1 MSGKSVFLKIRTVQ
15 NVPGDA
21 PQTMELQTT
30 GTLTHRED
38 CTELSYEETQMTGL
52 AGVQT
57 TFQLY
62 GRDRVVLQ
70 RSGAELKSRM
80 DFRLGQRDDSLYDV
94 GVGALLLSVTAR
106 RMRVEPE
113 QGFFEF
119 EYDVEVEHTVRGTN
133 LCRVEFRETE

>member
-1 MSGKSVFLKIRTVQ
+1 MSSQNVFLKIRTEQRLPDDV
-15 NVPGDA
+15 

-70 RSGAELKSRM
+70 RSGAELNSKM
-80 DFRLGQRDDSLYDV
+80 DFRLGKRDDSLYDV
-94 GVGALLLSVTAR
+94 GFGALLISVTAT
-106 RMRVEPE
+106 RMEVEPE
-113 QGFFEF
+113 KGYFEF
-119 EYDVEVEHTVRGTN
+119 EYDVEVEHAVKGTN